1 MADVERWG
9 GENRFETAA
18 QVAAG
23 AFADGA
29 DTAFIATG
37 AEFADA
43 LAGVPVAAL
52 ESAPILLV
60 TSDDVPDATG
70 AELQRLEP
78 AGIVVLGGTVAI
90 GEQVVEELDTYRRTD

>member
-1 MADVERWG
+1 M
-9 GENRFETAA
+9 
-18 QVAAG
+18 
-23 AFADGA
+23 
-29 DTAFIATG
+29 
-37 AEFADA
+37 
-43 LAGVPVAAL
+43 PVAAL

>member
-1 MADVERWG
+1 M
-9 GENRFETAA
+9 
-18 QVAAG
+18 AAG

-60 TSDDVPDATG
+60 TSDDVPDVPDATG